1 MYYQKILILTY
12 SEFQT
17 NVKLNLQY
25 FSVIQTTSQFKSL
38 MNSKIFLN
46 FRAFNF
52 GGDEVIF
59 SLANVKIPQLYK
71 QSSQPSCTNNQAN
84 HTTQIHPCQPL
95 AAVYVTSQ
103 SHHTDPYLI
112 GKPYHTDPSR
122 LTIPHRSIPASQQL
136 LFECLLSPYV

>member
-1 MYYQKILILTY
+1 MQPISCKLFKSAIFMIFFLISLLALSTIFNLYFIFFYLFHFFHKQFAYPKLKTYLFMYYQKILILTY

-71 QSSQPSCTNNQAN
+71 QSS
-84 HTTQIHPCQPL
+84 
-95 AAVYVTSQ
+95 
-103 SHHTDPYLI
+103 
-112 GKPYHTDPSR
+112 
-122 LTIPHRSIPASQQL
+122 
-136 LFECLLSPYV
+136 